1 MDDLSA
7 DIEKAE
13 IDAAASA
20 GHPFPWPSAVSAV
33 SAASDQPRSRSHSHS
48 HPHPR
53 SPSLSSFSSSSS
65 SSSSSGTSN
74 RLHGIA
80 SIQTQRDLERHP
92 TALSRIATQ
101 RSQHSATVGAGLR
114 PHPSRK
120 TLPPFGAGKP
130 YPPPLPEREEYVV
143 EFDGPDDPLHPQS
156 WPVKKKYVLFINF
169 FVYDVV
175 LTRARILT
183 ATILGWTTMISSFT
197 SSISSPAIPEISRIY
212 GVSTQVGILSLS
224 LFVLGFATGPLLWAP
239 FSELKG
245 RRPPLLIA
253 IFGFTVFQFAGGASK
268 DLQTLLLCR
277 FFAGFFGACP
287 LAVVAAVFSDMFD
300 FTVRGLVITIFSMLI
315 FSGPLLAPI
324 VGGFVVSSPL
334 GWRWTQHL
342 PGIMGATAL
351 CLNALF
357 LHETYP
363 PIILVEKAAELR
375 RITRNWGIH
384 AKQEEIEID
393 LRELIEK
400 NFSRPLTILVT
411 EPIMF
416 LLSIYLAFIF
426 GIIYLFMT
434 AYPIVFQ
441 RIHGFAPGVA
451 GLPLFGVIAGQLIA
465 GATIILSQSWYL
477 RKLEANRGIP
487 VPEWRLPHLIV
498 GGISF
503 AGGLFWFGWSG
514 YRADVHWIVPTLS
527 GLMSGFGLL
536 VIFVQSLNYIIDA
549 YMLFAASAIAA
560 NTLLRSLAGAAFPLF
575 AQRMFVSLGVNWAIT
590 LLGCVAI
597 ILAPIPVIFYFYGA
611 SIRARSKF
619 FEQHTVADE

>member
-1 MDDLSA
+1 M
-7 DIEKAE
+7 
-13 IDAAASA
+13 
-20 GHPFPWPSAVSAV
+20 P
-33 SAASDQPRSRSHSHS
+33 
-48 HPHPR
+48 
-53 SPSLSSFSSSSS
+53 
-65 SSSSSGTSN
+65 SSSGGASQLPVEEVVKSQTRSSHDLAMHLRNVPGKPLKRSNVTSMPTAP
-74 RLHGIA
+74 L
-80 SIQTQRDLERHP
+80 P
-92 TALSRIATQ
+92 TALAAQLDLPHLRRIHPG
-101 RSQHSATVGAGLR
+101 RNPKPVPLR
-114 PHPSRK
+114 PRLRHRPAPLGPLLRAQGPPPAPAHRHLRLHR
-120 TLPPFGAGKP
+120 LPIRRRRVQGPANT
-130 YPPPLPEREEYVV
+130 PPLPLLRR
-143 EFDGPDDPLHPQS
+143 L
-156 WPVKKKYVLFINF
+156 LRR
-169 FVYDVV
+169 
-175 LTRARILT
+175 L
-183 ATILGWTTMISSFT
+183 
-197 SSISSPAIPEISRIY
+197 PA
-212 GVSTQVGILSLS
+212 
-224 LFVLGFATGPLLWAP
+224 
-239 FSELKG
+239 G
-245 RRPPLLIA
+245 RRRRRVLRHVRLHRPRPGHHHLLHAHLLGPAAGPHRRRLRRQQPPGLALDA
-253 IFGFTVFQFAGGASK
+253 APPRDHGCHRPVPQ
-268 DLQTLLLCR
+268 R
-277 FFAGFFGACP
+277 P
-287 LAVVAAVFSDMFD
+287 L
-300 FTVRGLVITIFSMLI
+300 
-315 FSGPLLAPI
+315 
-324 VGGFVVSSPL
+324 
-334 GWRWTQHL
+334 
-342 PGIMGATAL
+342 
-351 CLNALF
+351 